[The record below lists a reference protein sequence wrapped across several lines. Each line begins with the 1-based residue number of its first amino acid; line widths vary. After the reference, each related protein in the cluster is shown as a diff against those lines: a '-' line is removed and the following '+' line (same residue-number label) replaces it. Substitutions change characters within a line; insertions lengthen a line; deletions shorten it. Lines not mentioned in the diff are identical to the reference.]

1 MKRTLV
7 AMSLLVAMLNACGV
21 RDTEEYRSLAREND
35 SLSTQLRNRDQQLDA
50 IALSMDEIENNLS
63 EIEKHELAI
72 GNLKREGNF
81 TQQDKISEM
90 IRNIDTYIE
99 DNRKKVESLEQKLK
113 ESNNASAGLKRMV
126 AQLKKTI
133 AEKEEQIHGLRRT
146 VAVLE
151 VEKDSLNYTIY
162 RKDTELAKKD
172 FELTSTKK
180 VVEESEIALTTAFY
194 KAGSRKE
201 LLESGII
208 QKEGGVLGMG
218 RTLTL
223 ADQVNAGSF
232 NRINTKET
240 QEIDLGTTKKRNVI
254 SSHPVDSYYF
264 TNSNGRVYLTIADK
278 QKFWSVSKYL
288 VIETDN

>member
-1 MKRTLV
+1 MKRSLIAV
-7 AMSLLVAMLNACGV
+7 SLLVAMLNACGV
-21 RDTEEYRSLAREND
+21 RDSDEYRTLAKQND

-50 IALSMDEIENNLS
+50 IALSMDEIETNLA

-72 GNLKREGNF
+72 GNLKREGQL
-81 TQQDKISEM
+81 TQQDKISDM
-90 IRNIDTYIE
+90 IKNIDAYIE
-99 DNRKKVESLEQKLK
+99 DNRKKVSHLEEKLK

-126 AQLKKTI
+126 AQLKKNI
-133 AEKEEQIHGLRRT
+133 AEKEEQITDLRRT

-162 RKDTELAKKD
+162 RKDTELASKD
-172 FELTSTKK
+172 FELTSNKK
-180 VVEESEIALTTAFY
+180 TLEETEVALTTAFY
-194 KAGSRKE
+194 KIGSRKE
-201 LLESGII
+201 LVESGII

-223 ADQVNAGSF
+223 ANQVNAGNF
-232 NRINTKET
+232 NRISTKET
-240 QEIDLGTTKKRNVI
+240 QEIDLGITKKRNVI

-264 TNSNGRVYLTIADK
+264 SNSNGRVYLTIADK

-288 VIETDN
+288 VVETDN

>member
-1 MKRTLV
+1 MKRTLIAV
-7 AMSLLVAMLNACGV
+7 SLLVAMLNACGV
-21 RDTEEYRSLAREND
+21 RDTEEYRTLAKEKD
-35 SLSTQLRNRDQQLDA
+35 SLSIQLRNRDQQLDA
-50 IALSMDEIENNLS
+50 IALSMDEIENNLA

-72 GNLKREGNF
+72 GKMKREGHL

-90 IRNIDTYIE
+90 IKNIDTYIE
-99 DNRKKVESLEQKLK
+99 DNRNKVTALEQKLK
-113 ESNNASAGLKRMV
+113 ESNNASAGLKRMI

-133 AEKEEQIHGLRRT
+133 TEKEEQISDLRRT

-162 RKDTELAKKD
+162 RKDTELASKD
-172 FELTSTKK
+172 FELTSNRKTLA
-180 VVEESEIALTTAFY
+180 ETEAALTTAFY
-194 KAGSRKE
+194 KIGNRKA

-223 ADQVNAGSF
+223 ADQVNAGNF
-232 NRINTKET
+232 NKINTKET
-240 QEIDLGTTKKRNVI
+240 QEIDLGITKKRNVI

-264 TNSNGRVYLTIADK
+264 SNSNGHVYLTIADK